1 MPSRTFTTIAS
12 MNTTGVHDRM
22 DASATRARLLNHTAG
37 DLRDRLARDLGA
49 LHLRKV
55 GLYLAP
61 RQTLRWKRD
70 HHLTD
75 TTKPALVFPHDPRI
89 KAATTI
95 PGQLDLDRPELPQ
108 QLLLTRSATRI
119 HHLRAPVLPLAQ
131 TLAQLHNPTPSR
143 VRLWSTLQAA
153 HPARAGDPR
162 PRRSV
167 TGRVLHARDTTKT
180 QALLKPVDPELL
192 DQPRTPARMAAV
204 APETTGNTTSRLVRA
219 RSPARSARPWSPTAP
234 AASRFCT
241 RHASRSIGSASTDP
255 GHDPRPHQPPSPT
268 RPPALRRRFRT
279 HCGNLQGLRRLSTA
293 KILENIEC
301 CPRARGGEPRPLRP

>member
-1 MPSRTFTTIAS
+1 

-95 PGQLDLDRPELPQ
+95 PGQLDLDRPSSLNSFFA
-108 QLLLTRSATRI
+108 RVA
-119 HHLRAPVLPLAQ
+119 LRA
-131 TLAQLHNPTPSR
+131 S
-143 VRLWSTLQAA
+143 
-153 HPARAGDPR
+153 
-162 PRRSV
+162 
-167 TGRVLHARDTTKT
+167 
-180 QALLKPVDPELL
+180 
-192 DQPRTPARMAAV
+192 
-204 APETTGNTTSRLVRA
+204 TTSVR
-219 RSPARSARPWSPTAP
+219 PCFP
-234 AASRFCT
+234 
-241 RHASRSIGSASTDP
+241 
-255 GHDPRPHQPPSPT
+255 
-268 RPPALRRRFRT
+268 
-279 HCGNLQGLRRLSTA
+279 
-293 KILENIEC
+293 
-301 CPRARGGEPRPLRP
+301 